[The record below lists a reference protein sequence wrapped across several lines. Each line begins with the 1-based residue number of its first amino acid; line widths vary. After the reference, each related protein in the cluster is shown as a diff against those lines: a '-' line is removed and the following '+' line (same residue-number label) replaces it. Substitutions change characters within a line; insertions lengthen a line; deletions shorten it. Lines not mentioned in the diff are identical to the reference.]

1 LTEDVQRFS
10 LFHYLRISNNSCG
23 TRHIHKTLA
32 ITNKKT
38 KMNIEE
44 IKLNIVGKWQYEDG
58 RILTFSTGEDFTLT
72 TKDRTFTSPSQRIF
86 FKRQENGTITLSM
99 PQNFEQIGII
109 KLVDKDRIV
118 YDSVNIDGTK
128 HEMMLTRM

>member
-1 LTEDVQRFS
+1 
-10 LFHYLRISNNSCG
+10 
-23 TRHIHKTLA
+23 
-32 ITNKKT
+32 
-38 KMNIEE
+38 MNIEE